1 MKVIGKLSEKISE
14 EIEDARCYVRMAIEE
29 KDERPELARI
39 LYTISMQEMEHMNM
53 LHNAVVKIIE
63 RYREENGDPP
73 ENMMAVYNYLHK
85 QQIDKAA
92 EVKAMQSRKVLEL
105 IVVMLLPIVADFK
118 AAHPRKASDPRLVTL
133 FGIVTEVNPEP

>member
-92 EVKAMQSRKVLEL
+92 EVKAMQSMFDGR
-105 IVVMLLPIVADFK
+105 
-118 AAHPRKASDPRLVTL
+118 
-133 FGIVTEVNPEP
+133 